1 MNKYEMNLNDKKV
14 FFYHNNEEDIINIF
28 EQILI
33 QEENKYKII
42 EDNKILQLGFNYY
55 KIEKVKD
62 EFQIYAINYNKNPF
76 KDFTE
81 DLTQALDIMRNQL
94 LITKKT
100 GLISDEIISFQDT
113 MLVKKSALT
122 SKELYFEKQQ
132 LKQENDSGW
141 YMGSLKDTEKSDNP
155 DDYTVIKLYELLNIC
170 PQALAILNLPVG
182 TLAIIKNNEIV
193 GISDSNNNEVY
204 ATEK

>member
-62 EFQIYAINYNKNPF
+62 EFQIYAIDYNKNPF

-100 GLISDEIISFQDT
+100 GLISNEIISFQDT
-113 MLVKKSALT
+113 ILVRKSALT

-141 YMGSLKDTEKSDNP
+141 YMGNLKDTEKSDNP

-204 ATEK
+204 AEK

>member
-62 EFQIYAINYNKNPF
+62 EFQIYAIDYNKNPF

-100 GLISDEIISFQDT
+100 GLISD
-113 MLVKKSALT
+113 
-122 SKELYFEKQQ
+122 
-132 LKQENDSGW
+132 
-141 YMGSLKDTEKSDNP
+141 
-155 DDYTVIKLYELLNIC
+155 
-170 PQALAILNLPVG
+170 
-182 TLAIIKNNEIV
+182 
-193 GISDSNNNEVY
+193 
-204 ATEK
+204 

>member
-55 KIEKVKD
+55 KIKKVDNK
-62 EFQIYAINYNKNPF
+62 FQIYAIDYNKNPF

-122 SKELYFEKQQ
+122 SKELYLEKQQ

-141 YMGSLKDTEKSDNP
+141 YMGSLNDTEKSDNP

>member
-1 MNKYEMNLNDKKV
+1 MNKHNMNLNGKKV
-14 FFYHNNEEDIINIF
+14 FFYHNNNEDIIKIF
-28 EQILI
+28 EQLLM

-62 EFQIYAINYNKNPF
+62 EFQIYAIDYNKNPF

>member
-62 EFQIYAINYNKNPF
+62 EFQIYAIDYNKNPF

-113 MLVKKSALT
+113 MLVKKSALN
-122 SKELYFEKQQ
+122 SKELYLEKQQ

-141 YMGSLKDTEKSDNP
+141 YMGSLNDTEKSDNP